1 VGAATQERRSRL
13 KTFWRY
19 FAPFSLLVLCAPFA
33 SAQSSVD
40 INLGFGTAHDSA
52 NSGGIDNA
60 SSANA
65 FGSCT
70 PGTGDTYCQSLPT
83 MSGFFLGFGGDIMLK
98 KHYGF
103 GMEATLQPSKP
114 DYGPLQYRQI
124 FYDFD
129 GIVAPVSQKRYALRL
144 VGGIGGARTSFAYT
158 QTGCVGTAVC
168 TNETEAVGNTS
179 HFQVHVGAG
188 VQIYLSEHVF
198 IRPQFDFHYVPNLN
212 QQFGSNLVPQ
222 GMIWI
227 GYTSGDRD

>member
-1 VGAATQERRSRL
+1 M

-19 FAPFSLLVLCAPFA
+19 LAPFSLLVLCTPWA

-40 INLGFGTAHDSA
+40 VNVGFGTAHVSA

-65 FGSCT
+65 FGSCV
-70 PGTGDTYCQSLPT
+70 PGTGDTFCQALPT
-83 MSGFFLGFGGDIMLK
+83 LSGFFLGFGGDIMLK

-103 GMEATLQPSKP
+103 GADASLQPARS

-129 GIVAPVSQKRYALRL
+129 GINVPLSEKRYALRL
-144 VGGIGGARTSFAYT
+144 LGGIGGARTSFAYSAT
-158 QTGCVGTAVC
+158 SCVGTAVC
-168 TNETEAVGNTS
+168 TSQTQAVGNTS

-188 VQIYLSEHVF
+188 VSIYLTEHVF
-198 IRPQFDFHYVPNLN
+198 IRPQFDFHYVPSLN

-222 GMIWI
+222 GTIWI